1 MRVNHVKTKQNPK
14 PIVMIINALYHQ
26 APDAIQSEFDWIEQ
40 AKLDPQKFGRLYNK
54 YYDQIYRYV
63 NQRVEC
69 ADLAA
74 DVTSQVFF
82 KAFCNLHKYQFKGVP
97 FGSWLYR
104 IAKSEIYQAFR
115 DQNKQQTSNFDTLD
129 FATFFD
135 SYHEEDSE
143 ENIKRLQL
151 CLKELKVGEFEIIRL
166 RFYEKLS
173 FKEIGDVL
181 EISEN
186 NAKVKCFR
194 SIAKLKKLYFNS

>member
-1 MRVNHVKTKQNPK
+1 M
-14 PIVMIINALYHQ
+14 
-26 APDAIQSEFDWIEQ
+26 
-40 AKLDPQKFGRLYNK
+40 
-54 YYDQIYRYV
+54 
-63 NQRVEC
+63 
-69 ADLAA
+69 
-74 DVTSQVFF
+74 
-82 KAFCNLHKYQFKGVP
+82 
-97 FGSWLYR
+97 YR

>member
-1 MRVNHVKTKQNPK
+1 
-14 PIVMIINALYHQ
+14 MIINALYHQ

-63 NQRVEC
+63 QQRVEC
-69 ADLAA
+69 MDVAA

-82 KAFCNLHKYQFKGVP
+82 KAFTNLHKYQFKGVP

-104 IAKSEIYQAFR
+104 IAKSEIYQTFR
-115 DQNKQQTSNFDTLD
+115 DQSKQQTSSFETLD

-135 SYHEEDSE
+135 SYHEEEMRKISSDC
-143 ENIKRLQL
+143 N
-151 CLKELKVGEFEIIRL
+151 CVKEIKVGEYEIIRL
-166 RFYEKLS
+166 RFYEKQS
-173 FKEIGDVL
+173 FKEIGDL
-181 EISEN
+181 LDISEN

-194 SIAKLKKLYFNS
+194 SVAKLKKLYFNS